1 MRATVRS
8 ASQLAL
14 ACLVCIGSA
23 SGFPFC
29 VPARAD
35 EVSKPLEITTETED
49 INITYD
55 TALAR
60 EQVKKYPDNPEAHF
74 VLAVALTRSSLLED
88 AFKEIRIARRLAQKQ
103 GGPEYFNG
111 MIEEYEKILLSSP
124 GDNRIRYHLAWGYYM
139 KAYLLAEYSRRVM
152 VAPAKA
158 PEPKHKSKKEKG
170 MKVPVR
176 ADHADSGATRDWH
189 GEWVASAMESGKVP
203 EQTTEPEPTK
213 KTSSSPL
220 NQLTAME
227 QVMKK
232 AAPSAIPQIK
242 KYYQSAL
249 SNLDDLLAKEPQ
261 DVWARLYRAH
271 LNAEYTGNLD
281 AAMAVWSDVS
291 REHPTNP
298 AAYFFLGEGYLKQG
312 NLRECLTNV
321 SKAVALRTIGN

>member
-1 MRATVRS
+1 MLCLGSFAGTGS
-8 ASQLAL
+8 LCIP
-14 ACLVCIGSA
+14 AC
-23 SGFPFC
+23 
-29 VPARAD
+29 AD
-35 EVSKPLEITTETED
+35 EGSKPLEITTETED

-55 TALAR
+55 AALAK

-103 GGPEYFNG
+103 GGPDYFNG
-111 MIEEYEKILLSSP
+111 MIEEYEKILLSYP
-124 GDNRIRYHLAWGYYM
+124 EDNRIRYHLAWGYYM

-152 VAPAKA
+152 APPAPVSTAKKQ
-158 PEPKHKSKKEKG
+158 PKKEKG
-170 MKVPVR
+170 LKVPVR
-176 ADHADSGATRDWH
+176 ADHADNGATRDWH
-189 GEWVASAMESGKVP
+189 GQWVASAMEGDKEP
-203 EQTTEPEPTK
+203 EQATETEPAK
-213 KTSSSPL
+213 KASSSPL

-249 SNLDDLLAKEPQ
+249 SNLDDLLAKDPQ

-271 LNAEYTGNLD
+271 LKAEYTGDLN
-281 AAMAVWSDVS
+281 AAMTVWADVS

-321 SKAVALRTIGN
+321 SKAVALRSIGN